1 MITFKCSIPTIAN
14 AIKIHGEDG
23 TRIILDIPETES
35 KGKRDALSDLRGK
48 LLTVRIETT
57 EE

>member
-35 KGKRDALSDLRGK
+35 KGKRDA
-48 LLTVRIETT
+48 
-57 EE
+57 